1 MKAIEENEKNQRCK
15 NRRLSNDRDYKYKKL
30 TLKEIDEAID
40 LGENLEEIY
49 AYQKLTPENINYI
62 INRWKKS

>member
-40 LGENLEEIY
+40 LGENLEY
-49 AYQKLTPENINYI
+49 LYTYQKLYPEQIDKAN
-62 INRWKKS
+62 S